1 MAGRAARLGD
11 TLPLPHGIRRKEQQ
25 AGGSGPETAAL
36 RGREC
41 PDAGLPARCAA
52 FHPSIKRWKQRA
64 RCRGSEQDF
73 VRLPVSVRS
82 REYMAICQRES
93 ENLKYKT
100 QQEAVVI
107 DDEVSEIW
115 FLCIN
120 V

>member
-1 MAGRAARLGD
+1 
-11 TLPLPHGIRRKEQQ
+11 
-25 AGGSGPETAAL
+25 
-36 RGREC
+36 
-41 PDAGLPARCAA
+41 
-52 FHPSIKRWKQRA
+52 
-64 RCRGSEQDF
+64 
-73 VRLPVSVRS
+73 
-82 REYMAICQRES
+82 MAICQRES